1 MTSGSAAFNALVI
14 FVVVMFLF
22 PLSRLRKR
30 DDFLEA
36 GGGSILLVVFLL
48 TSIRLVL
55 PVETPFTYS
64 IHCWGVIGAIHRFL
78 HANPVIIWSTM
89 IGWGLGAVPVA
100 CYEIRSFYRAYK
112 LCHSLVGVE
121 CPRAKRA
128 AKRRSI
134 RCRVKVVPGIPI
146 PFVAGLF
153 LHTIYLPELNVSD
166 KWLELILV
174 HERQHIRSRDSW
186 IKLFY
191 SVLKSAFWWIEPF
204 QAFGEDLD
212 ALLEIWCDRRVLASL
227 EEDEKSEYV
236 RMMLAMARRTIP
248 SKCAPVSGLGG
259 SSTKNS
265 SGIAEQRMNILV
277 NSVIKPRR
285 QTMAVVGC
293 CLVVALF
300 FASYLVVFQPA
311 SDPSEKAFDLEK
323 GVSYSGKCEGF
334 DTIKGSQ
341 GTFILEGENGRYQ
354 LFINYEFNRYLTN
367 EEIESEEYKDLR
379 IYEEKCQK

>member
-22 PLSRLRKR
+22 PLSRLRKQ

-64 IHCWGVIGAIHRFL
+64 IHCWGVMGAIHRFL
-78 HANPVIIWSTM
+78 RANPVIIWSTV

-121 CPRAKRA
+121 CPRVKRA

-285 QTMAVVGC
+285 QTMAVIGC

-311 SDPSEKAFDLEK
+311 SAPTEEAFETGK
-323 GVSYSGKCEGF
+323 GIFYAGKYEASGIGEGSH
-334 DTIKGSQ
+334 DA
-341 GTFILEGENGRYQ
+341 FILKDIDGRY
-354 LFINYEFNRYLTN
+354 LLYVDYHLVGYLSDD
-367 EEIESEEYKDLR
+367 EITSDKYCNLR
-379 IYEEKCQK
+379 VYEEE

>member
-64 IHCWGVIGAIHRFL
+64 IHCWGVMGAIHRFL
-78 HANPVIIWSTM
+78 RANPVIIWSTM

-153 LHTIYLPELNVSD
+153 LHTIYLPELDVSD

-227 EEDEKSEYV
+227 EEDEKGEYV

-285 QTMAVVGC
+285 QTMAVIGC

-311 SDPSEKAFDLEK
+311 GLPPENMFDS
-323 GVSYSGKCEGF
+323 GVDVTYSGRCEGF
-334 DTIKGSQ
+334 ELSDGLYDA
-341 GTFILEGENGRYQ
+341 FILKGLDGEYQ
-354 LFINYEFNRYLTN
+354 LFINYEFNGYLTYDQV
-367 EEIESEEYKDLR
+367 ISEKYSDLL
-379 IYEEKCQK
+379 IYEEE

>member
-1 MTSGSAAFNALVI
+1 M
-14 FVVVMFLF
+14 
-22 PLSRLRKR
+22 
-30 DDFLEA
+30 
-36 GGGSILLVVFLL
+36 
-48 TSIRLVL
+48 
-55 PVETPFTYS
+55 
-64 IHCWGVIGAIHRFL
+64 
-78 HANPVIIWSTM
+78 
-89 IGWGLGAVPVA
+89 
-100 CYEIRSFYRAYK
+100 
-112 LCHSLVGVE
+112 
-121 CPRAKRA
+121 
-128 AKRRSI
+128 
-134 RCRVKVVPGIPI
+134 KVVPGIPI

-227 EEDEKSEYV
+227 EEDEKDEYV
-236 RMMLAMARRTIP
+236 RMMLEMAKWTIP

-285 QTMAVVGC
+285 QTMAVIGC

-311 SDPSEKAFDLEK
+311 GVPLSRMFDPEK
-323 GVSYSGKCEGF
+323 GVIYSEKYEGF
-334 DTIKGSQ
+334 ENSEGLHNA
-341 GTFILEGENGRYQ
+341 FILKNLDGRYE
-354 LFINYEFNRYLTN
+354 LFINYEFSGYLTYDEVISKAYN
-367 EEIESEEYKDLR
+367 NLR
-379 IYEEKCQK
+379 IFEEE

>member
-1 MTSGSAAFNALVI
+1 MSGSAAFNALVI

-64 IHCWGVIGAIHRFL
+64 IHCWGVMGAIHRFL
-78 HANPVIIWSTM
+78 RANPVIIWSTM

-121 CPRAKRA
+121 CPRVKRA

-227 EEDEKSEYV
+227 EEDEKDEYV
-236 RMMLAMARRTIP
+236 RMMLEMAKWTIP

-285 QTMAVVGC
+285 QTMAVIGC

-311 SDPSEKAFDLEK
+311 GVPLSRMFDPEK
-323 GVSYSGKCEGF
+323 GVIYSEKYEGF
-334 DTIKGSQ
+334 ENSEGLHNA
-341 GTFILEGENGRYQ
+341 FILKNLDGRYE
-354 LFINYEFNRYLTN
+354 LFINYEFSGYLTYDEVISKAYN
-367 EEIESEEYKDLR
+367 NLR
-379 IYEEKCQK
+379 IFEEE

>member
-64 IHCWGVIGAIHRFL
+64 IHCWGVMGAIHRFL
-78 HANPVIIWSTM
+78 RANPVIIWSTM

-227 EEDEKSEYV
+227 EEDEKDEYV
-236 RMMLAMARRTIP
+236 RMMLEMAKWTIP

-265 SGIAEQRMNILV
+265 SNIAEQRMNILV

-311 SDPSEKAFDLEK
+311 GTPPTEMFQSEQ
-323 GVSYSGKCEGF
+323 GISYSGKCEGF
-334 DTIKGSQ
+334 ELSEGPQDV
-341 GTFILEGENGRYQ
+341 FILKELDGRYL
-354 LFINYEFNRYLTN
+354 LFSNYEFSRYLTYDEVISDKYSN
-367 EEIESEEYKDLR
+367 LR
-379 IYEEKCQK
+379 IYEEE

>member
-22 PLSRLRKR
+22 PLSRLRKQ

-64 IHCWGVIGAIHRFL
+64 IHCWGVMGAIHRFL
-78 HANPVIIWSTM
+78 RANPVIIWSTV

-121 CPRAKRA
+121 CPRVKRA

-153 LHTIYLPELNVSD
+153 LHTIYLPELDVSD

-227 EEDEKSEYV
+227 EEDEKDEYV
-236 RMMLAMARRTIP
+236 RMMLEMAKWTIP

-293 CLVVALF
+293 FVVFALF
-300 FASYLVVFQPA
+300 LASYLVVFQPA
-311 SDPSEKAFDLEK
+311 GDPPTKVFEPGE
-323 GVSYSGKCEGF
+323 GVTYTGKFEGF
-334 DTIKGSQ
+334 DTAKGPQ
-341 GTFILEGENGRYQ
+341 GTFILEKPDGRYQ
-354 LFINYEFNRYLTN
+354 LFINYEFNGYLT
-367 EEIESEEYKDLR
+367 EEEVSSEKYQGLWTFER
-379 IYEEKCQK
+379 RE

>member
-78 HANPVIIWSTM
+78 HANPVIIWSIM

-285 QTMAVVGC
+285 QTMAVIGC

-311 SDPSEKAFDLEK
+311 GVPLSKMFDPEK
-323 GVSYSGKCEGF
+323 GVIYSEKYEGF
-334 DTIKGSQ
+334 ENSEGLHNA
-341 GTFILEGENGRYQ
+341 FILKNLDGRYE
-354 LFINYEFNRYLTN
+354 LFINYEFSGYLTYDEVISKAYN
-367 EEIESEEYKDLR
+367 NLR
-379 IYEEKCQK
+379 IFEEE